1 MKRLFFLLIIACS
14 ILLSGCMPSYFQGQ
28 ETNDTTYVN
37 SETERE
43 QKAPQTPKK
52 AEQEPA
58 IAPDLLLESQYWNVT
73 EVQNGINVIMNP
85 ENILAL
91 VNKENNLPE
100 NYKPNDLVVPN
111 VPFTFAE
118 QNVEKRFMRTEAAK
132 ALEKMFSAAKQ
143 AGVYLIAASG
153 YRSYERQKSLFEQ
166 EVEKAGKEK
175 AIHAVALPGQ
185 SEHQTGL
192 AMDITSP
199 SVKNEI
205 TIAFGETKEGKWVA
219 AHAHEF
225 GFIIRYPKGKEQ
237 ITGYQYEPWHI
248 RYVGKKAAKVMF
260 ERRLTLEE
268 YFQVVKKI

>member
-1 MKRLFFLLIIACS
+1 MKRLFFLLFIVCS
-14 ILLSGCMPSYFQGQ
+14 VLLSGCKPSYFQEQ
-28 ETNDTTYVN
+28 EINHSTYVN
-37 SETERE
+37 SETEKE
-43 QKAPQTPKK
+43 QNAPQTSKT
-52 AEQEPA
+52 EPEST
-58 IAPDLLLESQYWNVT
+58 IDPDLFLESQYWNVI

-91 VNKENNLPE
+91 VNKENTLPA
-100 NYKPNDLVVPN
+100 NYKPNDLVIPN
-111 VPFTFAE
+111 VPFTFTE
-118 QNVEKRFMRTEAAK
+118 QNVEKRFMRAEAAR

-143 AGVYLIAASG
+143 AGVHLVAASG
-153 YRSYERQKSLFEQ
+153 YRSYERQQSLFAL

-219 AHAHEF
+219 EHAHEF

-248 RYVGKKAAKVMF
+248 RYVGKKAAKAMF
-260 ERRLTLEE
+260 KHGLTLEE

>member
-1 MKRLFFLLIIACS
+1 MKRLFFLLFIVCS
-14 ILLSGCMPSYFQGQ
+14 VLLSGCMLLYSHEQK
-28 ETNDTTYVN
+28 TNDSAHVN
-37 SETERE
+37 SETEKE
-43 QKAPQTPKK
+43 QKATQTSKTDP
-52 AEQEPA
+52 EST
-58 IAPDLLLESQYWNVT
+58 IDPDLLLESQYWNVI

-85 ENILAL
+85 ENILSL
-91 VNKENNLPE
+91 VNKENNLPA
-100 NYKPNDLVVPN
+100 NYKPKDLVIPN
-111 VPFTFAE
+111 VPFTFTE
-118 QNVEKRFMRTEAAK
+118 QNVDKRFMRAEAAK

-143 AGVYLIAASG
+143 ARVNLVAASG
-153 YRSYERQKSLFEQ
+153 FRSYERQQSLFTQ

-175 AIHAVALPGQ
+175 AIHAVAMPGQ

-205 TIAFGETKEGKWVA
+205 TIAFGETREGKWVA
-219 AHAHEF
+219 EHAHEF

-248 RYVGKKAAKVMF
+248 RYVGKKAAKVIF
-260 ERRLTLEE
+260 EHGLTLEE